1 MNDNLLGRVTAL
13 ALILGAVYGV
23 HAISRGG
30 LGCPLAHSSCC
41 MMPAS
46 HGEAAADEKAEPAG
60 TVEKAEPADED
71 AKLRNKE
78 PVVPP
83 APADQDD

>member
-30 LGCPLAHSSCC
+30 LGCPVSQSSCC
-41 MMPAS
+41 MMPMT
-46 HGEAAADEKAEPAG
+46 HGEAAADEKAVPAG
-60 TVEKAEPADED
+60 KVEKAEPVDED
-71 AKLRNKE
+71 AKLRNKA